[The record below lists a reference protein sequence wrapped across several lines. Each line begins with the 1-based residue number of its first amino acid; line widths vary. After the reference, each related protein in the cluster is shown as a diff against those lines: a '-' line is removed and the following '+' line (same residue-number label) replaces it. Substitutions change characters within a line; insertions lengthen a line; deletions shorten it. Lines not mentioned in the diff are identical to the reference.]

1 MENYG
6 ATPAELSQYGNSLN
20 LWQSIMLL
28 QRWSP
33 LIGYGQR
40 FVQEVDPY
48 RKSLIVGEA
57 AEWLASQTKAQA
69 DDQLVRLLADLLKTP
84 QGESIVRW
92 VLLQVEAAK

>member
-6 ATPAELSQYGNSLN
+6 ATPAEMTQYGNLN

-40 FVQEVDPY
+40 FVNEVDPY

-84 QGESIVRW
+84 QGEAIVRW

>member
-6 ATPAELSQYGNSLN
+6 ATPAEMTQYGSLN
-20 LWQSIMLL
+20 LWQSLMLL

-40 FVQEVDPY
+40 FVNEVDPY
-48 RKSLIVGEA
+48 RKSLIVSEA
-57 AEWLASQTKAQA
+57 AEWLASQTKAEA

-84 QGESIVRW
+84 QGEAIVRW

>member
-1 MENYG
+1 MENFG
-6 ATPAELSQYGNSLN
+6 ASPAEITQYGNSLN
-20 LWQSIMLL
+20 LWQSLMLL

-33 LIGYGQR
+33 LIAYGQR
-40 FVQEVDPY
+40 LVGEPDPY

-84 QGESIVRW
+84 QGEAIVRW
-92 VLLQVEAAK
+92 ILLQVEAIR